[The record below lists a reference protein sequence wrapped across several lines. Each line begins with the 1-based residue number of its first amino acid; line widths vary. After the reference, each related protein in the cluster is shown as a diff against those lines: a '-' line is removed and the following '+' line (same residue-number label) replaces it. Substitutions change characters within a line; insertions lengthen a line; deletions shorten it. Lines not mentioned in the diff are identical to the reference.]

1 MNPSPP
7 NSETSP
13 ARPALVLDGV
23 TVQYDSVK
31 ALSDVS
37 IAFAQG
43 QIHAVVGQNGAG
55 KTTFARV
62 CSGLVK
68 PTRGRVHIG
77 AHEIRTG
84 HVNAAR
90 AAGVE
95 LVHQS
100 FALPASFTVAQA
112 MEFGSD
118 RHRGIFTSRQLEKRW
133 QAHLDGLGLSVSPRE
148 VIRNLPIETQ
158 QGIEIARALV
168 TDAKVLIL
176 DEPTAVLAPAGV
188 ETLFERIRILKKRGV
203 TVVLIL
209 HKIREM
215 MAIADTVS
223 VLRRG
228 AHVTGPVPCSSIG
241 AAELSQWIMG
251 DAKAPA
257 PSSAPATSGASA
269 ASAASAASPRRDLTA
284 PTVLQLKNL
293 STKPDA
299 EGAALA
305 DVSLNIRAGE
315 IIGIAGVEGNGQR
328 TLVRAI
334 AALAQTASGSIEL
347 AGRDVTHSDLAT
359 RRAAGLRIIPFE
371 RNVEGLS
378 LNSSLWENWSMG
390 RLLQGGLLAFVRPAR
405 LQAACDTALTQWDV
419 RYAHSG
425 QPAGSLSGGNAQKV
439 IFAREVDASA
449 RLIIAAQPTRGLDI
463 GATAY
468 VWKALREARGRGA
481 AIILISSDLDEL
493 FDISDRVLVMLRGQV
508 VGDYGAP
515 YDLREVGQAM
525 VGAHA

>member
-1 MNPSPP
+1 MNSSSS
-7 NSETSP
+7 NSEASP

-23 TVQYDSVK
+23 TVQYDTVK

-37 IAFAQG
+37 MAFEEG
-43 QIHAVVGQNGAG
+43 RIHAVVGQNGAG

-68 PTRGRVHIG
+68 PTHGRVHIG
-77 AHEIRTG
+77 KHEIRTG

-112 MEFGSD
+112 MEFGAT
-118 RHRGIFTSRQLEKRW
+118 RHSGLFTRRQLEARW

-168 TDAKVLIL
+168 TDARVLIL

-228 AHVTGPVPCSSIG
+228 EHVTGPVPCASIG

-251 DAKAPA
+251 DAKAPVQAAAA
-257 PSSAPATSGASA
+257 PPRA
-269 ASAASAASPRRDLTA
+269 AEGLTA
-284 PTVLQLKNL
+284 PTVLRMHKL
-293 STKPDA
+293 STQPDA
-299 EGAALA
+299 EGAALNE
-305 DVSLNIRAGE
+305 VSLDVRAGE

-334 AALAQTASGSIEL
+334 SALAGTASGTLEF
-347 AGRDVTHSDLAT
+347 GGKDMTHSDLAT

-390 RLLQGGLLAFVRPAR
+390 RLLQGGLLSFVRPKK
-405 LQAACDTALTQWDV
+405 LQAECDVALAQWDV
-419 RYAHSG
+419 RYANCG

-439 IFAREVDASA
+439 IFAREVDDSA

-468 VWKALREARGRGA
+468 VWKALRQARDRGA

-508 VGDYGAP
+508 VGEYGAP
-515 YDLREVGQAM
+515 YDLRQVGQAM

>member
-1 MNPSPP
+1 MNPSSP
-7 NSETSP
+7 NSETHP

-31 ALSDVS
+31 ALSNVS
-37 IAFAQG
+37 IAFEEG
-43 QIHAVVGQNGAG
+43 RIHAVVGQNGAG

-68 PTRGRVHIG
+68 PTHGRVHIG

-112 MEFGSD
+112 MEFGSE
-118 RHRGIFTSRQLEKRW
+118 RHRGIFTSGQLHKRW

-228 AHVTGPVPCSSIG
+228 EHVTGPVPCGSTS
-241 AAELSQWIMG
+241 AAKLSQWIMG

-257 PSSAPATSGASA
+257 PNSATTSHTAPS
-269 ASAASAASPRRDLTA
+269 RRDLAA
-284 PTVLQLKNL
+284 PTVLQLQNL

-390 RLLQGGLLAFVRPAR
+390 RLLQGGLLAFVRPSR
-405 LQAACDTALTQWDV
+405 LQAACDTALAQWDV
-419 RYAHSG
+419 RYAHCG

-468 VWKALREARGRGA
+468 VWKALREARDRGA

>member
-1 MNPSPP
+1 MNRSFP
-7 NSETSP
+7 NREAAHP
-13 ARPALVLDGV
+13 GAALVLEGV
-23 TVQYDSVK
+23 TVQYDTVK

-37 IAFAQG
+37 IAFEEG
-43 QIHAVVGQNGAG
+43 RIHAVVGQNGAG

-68 PTRGRVHIG
+68 PTQGRVQIG
-77 AHEIRTG
+77 PHEIRTG
-84 HVNAAR
+84 HVSAAR

-118 RHRGIFTSRQLEKRW
+118 RHRGLFTSRQLERRW
-133 QAHLDGLGLSVSPRE
+133 QSHLDGLGLAVSPRE

-228 AHVTGPVPCSSIG
+228 EHVIGPVSCGSID
-241 AAELSQWIMG
+241 AADLSQWIMG

-257 PSSAPATSGASA
+257 PASA
-269 ASAASAASPRRDLTA
+269 ELASPGGRLAA
-284 PTVLQLKNL
+284 PTVLEVRNL

-299 EGAALA
+299 EGAALTNVNM
-305 DVSLNIRAGE
+305 DIRAGE

-334 AALAQTASGSIEL
+334 AALAERAGGTL
-347 AGRDVTHSDLAT
+347 AFDGQDLTHGDLAT

-378 LNSSLWENWSMG
+378 LNSSLWENWAMR
-390 RLLQGGLLAFVRPAR
+390 RLLQDGLLSFVRPKKI
-405 LQAACDTALTQWDV
+405 QAECDAALTQWDV
-419 RYAHSG
+419 RYATCS

-439 IFAREVDASA
+439 IFARELDESA

-468 VWKALREARGRGA
+468 VWKALRQARDRGA
-481 AIILISSDLDEL
+481 AILLISSDLDEL

-508 VGDYGAP
+508 VGEYGAP
-515 YDLREVGQAM
+515 YDLRQVGQAM

>member
-1 MNPSPP
+1 MNSSSS
-7 NSETSP
+7 NSGASP

-23 TVQYDSVK
+23 TVQYDTVK

-37 IAFAQG
+37 IAFEEG
-43 QIHAVVGQNGAG
+43 RIHAVVGQNGAG

-68 PTRGRVHIG
+68 PTHGRVHIG
-77 AHEIRTG
+77 EHEIRTG

-112 MEFGSD
+112 MEFGAT
-118 RHRGIFTSRQLEKRW
+118 RHSGLFTRRQLEARW

-168 TDAKVLIL
+168 TDARVLIL

-228 AHVTGPVPCSSIG
+228 EHVTGPVPCASIG

-251 DAKAPA
+251 DAKAPVQAAEA
-257 PSSAPATSGASA
+257 PPRATEG
-269 ASAASAASPRRDLTA
+269 LTA
-284 PTVLQLKNL
+284 PTVLRMHKL
-293 STKPDA
+293 STQPDA
-299 EGAALA
+299 EGAALNEVSF
-305 DVSLNIRAGE
+305 DVRTGE

-334 AALAQTASGSIEL
+334 SALAGTASGTLEF
-347 AGRDVTHSDLAT
+347 GGKDMTHSDLAT

-390 RLLQGGLLAFVRPAR
+390 RLLQGGLLSFVRPKK
-405 LQAACDTALTQWDV
+405 LQAECDVALAQWDV
-419 RYAHSG
+419 RYANCG

-439 IFAREVDASA
+439 IFAREVDDSA

-468 VWKALREARGRGA
+468 VWKALRQARDRGA

-508 VGDYGAP
+508 VGEYGAP
-515 YDLREVGQAM
+515 YDLRQVGQAM

>member
-1 MNPSPP
+1 MNPSSPS
-7 NSETSP
+7 SETSP
-13 ARPALVLDGV
+13 APPALVLDGV
-23 TVQYDSVK
+23 TVQYDTVK
-31 ALSDVS
+31 ALSGVS

-68 PTRGRVHIG
+68 PTQGRVRIG
-77 AHEIRTG
+77 EHEIRTG

-112 MEFGSD
+112 MEFGSS
-118 RHRGIFTSRQLEKRW
+118 RHRGLFTSRQLARRW

-228 AHVTGPVPCSSIG
+228 EHVTGPVPCSSIG

-251 DAKAPA
+251 DAKVPPQAEAQAAAP
-257 PSSAPATSGASA
+257 
-269 ASAASAASPRRDLTA
+269 PRRDLTA
-284 PTVLQLKNL
+284 PTVLRLKNL
-293 STKPDA
+293 STKTDA
-299 EGAALA
+299 EGAALD
-305 DVSLNIRAGE
+305 DVSLEIRAGE

-334 AALAQTASGSIEL
+334 AALAQTASGSIAL

-390 RLLQGGLLAFVRPAR
+390 RLLQGGLLSFVRPR
-405 LQAACDTALTQWDV
+405 KLQAECDAALTQWDV
-419 RYAHSG
+419 RYAHCG

-463 GATAY
+463 GATAS
-468 VWKALREARGRGA
+468 VWKALREARDRGA

-493 FDISDRVLVMLRGQV
+493 FDIGDRVLVMLRGQV
-508 VGDYGAP
+508 VGEYHAP
-515 YDLREVGQAM
+515 YSLREVGQAM

>member
-7 NSETSP
+7 NSENSP
-13 ARPALVLDGV
+13 APPALVLDGV
-23 TVQYDSVK
+23 TVQYDTVK
-31 ALSDVS
+31 ALSNVS

-68 PTRGRVHIG
+68 PTQGGVRIG
-77 AHEIRTG
+77 THDIRTG

-118 RHRGIFTSRQLEKRW
+118 RHRGFFTSRQLERRW
-133 QAHLDGLGLSVSPRE
+133 RAHLDGLGLSVSPRE

-168 TDAKVLIL
+168 TDARVLIL

-228 AHVTGPVPCSSIG
+228 EHVNGPVPCASTS

-251 DAKAPA
+251 DAKVQPQPERNAQTDAQAAPA
-257 PSSAPATSGASA
+257 PRQLA
-269 ASAASAASPRRDLTA
+269 A
-284 PTVLQLKNL
+284 PTVLRLNNL
-293 STKPDA
+293 STRPDA
-299 EGAALA
+299 EGAAL
-305 DVSLNIRAGE
+305 DGVSLDIRAGE

-390 RLLQGGLLAFVRPAR
+390 RLLQGGLLSFVRPAR
-405 LQAACDTALTQWDV
+405 LQADCDAALAQWDV
-419 RYAHSG
+419 RYAHCG

-463 GATAY
+463 GATAS
-468 VWKALREARGRGA
+468 VWKALRDARDRGA

-493 FDISDRVLVMLRGQV
+493 FDISDRVLVMLRGKV
-508 VGDYGAP
+508 VGDYAGP

>member
-7 NSETSP
+7 NTETSP
-13 ARPALVLDGV
+13 APPALVLDGV
-23 TVQYDSVK
+23 TVQYDTVK
-31 ALSDVS
+31 ALSNVS

-68 PTRGRVHIG
+68 PTQGRVRIG
-77 AHEIRTG
+77 AHDIRTG

-112 MEFGSD
+112 MEFGSS
-118 RHRGIFTSRQLEKRW
+118 RHRGIFTSRQLDRRW

-148 VIRNLPIETQ
+148 LIRNLPIETQ

-168 TDAKVLIL
+168 TDARVLIL

-228 AHVTGPVPCSSIG
+228 EHVNGPVPCADTS

-251 DAKAPA
+251 DAKVQAEAPA
-257 PSSAPATSGASA
+257 AHA
-269 ASAASAASPRRDLTA
+269 ARPPRSLAA
-284 PTVLQLKNL
+284 PTVLRLQHL
-293 STKPDA
+293 STQPDA
-299 EGAALA
+299 EGAALD
-305 DVSLNIRAGE
+305 DVSLSIRAGE

-347 AGRDVTHSDLAT
+347 AGRDLTHSDLAT

-390 RLLQGGLLAFVRPAR
+390 RLLQGGLLSFVRPAR
-405 LQAACDTALTQWDV
+405 LQADCDTALVQWDV
-419 RYAHSG
+419 RYAHCG

-463 GATAY
+463 GATAS
-468 VWKALREARGRGA
+468 VWKALRDARDRGA

-493 FDISDRVLVMLRGQV
+493 FDISDRVLVMLRGKV

-515 YDLREVGQAM
+515 FDLREVGQAM

>member
-1 MNPSPP
+1 MNPSSPS
-7 NSETSP
+7 SETCP
-13 ARPALVLDGV
+13 APPALVLDGV
-23 TVQYDSVK
+23 TVQYDTVK
-31 ALSDVS
+31 ALSGVS

-68 PTRGRVHIG
+68 PTQGRVRIG
-77 AHEIRTG
+77 EHEIRTG

-112 MEFGSD
+112 MEFGSS
-118 RHRGIFTSRQLEKRW
+118 RHRGLFTSRQLARRW
-133 QAHLDGLGLSVSPRE
+133 QAHLDGLGLSVGPRE

-228 AHVTGPVPCSSIG
+228 EHVTGPVPCSSIG

-251 DAKAPA
+251 DAKVPLQAEARPA
-257 PSSAPATSGASA
+257 S
-269 ASAASAASPRRDLTA
+269 RRDLTA
-284 PTVLQLKNL
+284 PTVLRLKNL

-299 EGAALA
+299 EGAALD
-305 DVSLNIRAGE
+305 DVSLEIRAGE

-334 AALAQTASGSIEL
+334 AALAQTASGSIAL
-347 AGRDVTHSDLAT
+347 AGRDVTHTDLAT

-390 RLLQGGLLAFVRPAR
+390 RLLQGGLLSFVRPR
-405 LQAACDTALTQWDV
+405 KLQAECDAALTQWDV
-419 RYAHSG
+419 RYAHCG

-463 GATAY
+463 GATAS
-468 VWKALREARGRGA
+468 VWKALREARDRGA
-481 AIILISSDLDEL
+481 AIILVSSDLDEL
-493 FDISDRVLVMLRGQV
+493 FDISDRVLVMLRGKV
-508 VGDYGAP
+508 VGDYVGP
-515 YDLREVGQAM
+515 FDLREVGQAM

>member
-13 ARPALVLDGV
+13 APPALVLDGV
-23 TVQYDSVK
+23 TVQYDTVK
-31 ALSDVS
+31 ALSNVS
-37 IAFAQG
+37 IAFARG

-68 PTRGRVHIG
+68 PTQGRVRIG
-77 AHEIRTG
+77 AHDIRTG

-112 MEFGSD
+112 MEFGSS
-118 RHRGIFTSRQLEKRW
+118 RHRGIFTSRQLDRRW

-148 VIRNLPIETQ
+148 LIRNLPIETQ

-168 TDAKVLIL
+168 TDARVLIL

-228 AHVTGPVPCSSIG
+228 EHVNGPVPCADTS
-241 AAELSQWIMG
+241 AAELSRWIMG
-251 DAKAPA
+251 DAKVQTQVQTQVQA
-257 PSSAPATSGASA
+257 GAST
-269 ASAASAASPRRDLTA
+269 ASTATPPRNLAA
-284 PTVLQLKNL
+284 PTVLRLHKL
-293 STKPDA
+293 STQPDA
-299 EGAALA
+299 EGAALD
-305 DVSLNIRAGE
+305 DVSLDIRAGE

-347 AGRDVTHSDLAT
+347 AGRDLTHSDLAT

-390 RLLQGGLLAFVRPAR
+390 RLLQGGLLSFVRPAR
-405 LQAACDTALTQWDV
+405 LQADCDTALVQWDV
-419 RYAHSG
+419 RYAHCG

-463 GATAY
+463 GATAA
-468 VWKALREARGRGA
+468 VWKALRDARDRGA

-493 FDISDRVLVMLRGQV
+493 FDISDRVLVMLRGKV

-515 YDLREVGQAM
+515 FDLREVGQAM

>member
-1 MNPSPP
+1 MNRSSSNSGPS
-7 NSETSP
+7 T

-23 TVQYDSVK
+23 TVQYDTVK

-37 IAFAQG
+37 IAFEEG
-43 QIHAVVGQNGAG
+43 RIHAVVGQNGAG

-68 PTRGRVHIG
+68 PTHGRVHIG
-77 AHEIRTG
+77 EHEIRTG

-112 MEFGSD
+112 MEFGAT
-118 RHRGIFTSRQLEKRW
+118 RHRGLFTRRQLESRW

-168 TDAKVLIL
+168 TDARVLIL

-228 AHVTGPVPCSSIG
+228 EHVTGPVPCASIG

-251 DAKAPA
+251 DAKAPMQAAAA
-257 PSSAPATSGASA
+257 PPRATEA
-269 ASAASAASPRRDLTA
+269 LTA
-284 PTVLQLKNL
+284 PTILRMHKL
-293 STKPDA
+293 STQPDA
-299 EGAALA
+299 EGAAL
-305 DVSLNIRAGE
+305 DEVSLDVRAGE

-334 AALAQTASGSIEL
+334 SALAGTASGTLEF
-347 AGRDVTHSDLAT
+347 GGKDMTHSDLAT

-390 RLLQGGLLAFVRPAR
+390 RLLQGGLLSFVRPKK
-405 LQAACDTALTQWDV
+405 LQAECDVALTQWDV
-419 RYAHSG
+419 RYATCG

-439 IFAREVDASA
+439 IFAREVDDSA

-468 VWKALREARGRGA
+468 VWKALRQARDRGA

-493 FDISDRVLVMLRGQV
+493 FDISDRVLVMLRGRV
-508 VGDYGAP
+508 VGEYGAP
-515 YDLREVGQAM
+515 YDLRQVGQAM